1 MQDSTIS
8 LPLTD
13 DEEQEDDSTE
23 DEEEVVEIEKN
34 NFHLAWDLFVKG
46 ICTLNDPLVASV
58 MTQGTY
64 LNFDQISGRL
74 DIEFS
79 SELAFFKS
87 LLEDTHK
94 VWGPF
99 IQEVFKQPVQLHAL
113 FTGIPQK
120 KTEPVLSSKPI
131 SNVSVSE
138 YGGLGASLGATLP
151 VKASVNNNRF
161 EKKQEKASVPFN
173 NKYAGH
179 KSSSIS
185 LQGLVIDISDT
196 SVWKTAHMIMRH
208 FPGTVREIRE

>member
-1 MQDSTIS
+1 MQDGAGSLESTE
-8 LPLTD
+8 
-13 DEEQEDDSTE
+13 DEEHDDDST

-34 NFHLAWDLFVKG
+34 NFHSAWDLVVKG

-64 LNFDQISGRL
+64 LNFDPISGRL

-79 SELAFFKS
+79 SELAFFKT

-94 VWGPF
+94 VWAPF
-99 IQEVFKQPVQLHAL
+99 IQETFKQPVQLHAV

-120 KTEPVLSSKPI
+120 KTEPILSSKPI
-131 SNVSVSE
+131 SSLPVSE
-138 YGGLGASLGATLP
+138 YNGSGAFLNVASP
-151 VKASVNNNRF
+151 VKAPVNNNRF
-161 EKKQEKASVPFN
+161 EKKQEKASAPFN
-173 NKYAGH
+173 NKYAGY
-179 KSSSIS
+179 KSSSVS